1 MFSQLFLDFLHVQ
14 GFLTNQQVRDVTERK
29 KVVKVP
35 IGVLIVDAGF
45 MTPKQVEEVLRI
57 QATHDLRFGEIAIMN
72 GFITEEQFA
81 SVLKTQPKEHVYLSQ
96 VLTEWGLMDFDAVL
110 EQIVAFQEAYSLSD
124 EQMAR
129 LIDND
134 VEEFVVS
141 VGRVGE
147 EYGFFKEFAI
157 QFLKVVTRFVDRN
170 VLVRPSYQARELKYK
185 YLAHQSCAGDR
196 NALYCCFEPD
206 PEGMLTFARLYSKQP
221 VMDIDELAKDSICEF
236 LNCVDGLFVTHL
248 SDEGIAEYEIEP
260 PVFSEDGVVSA
271 EKPFCV
277 LPFWLP
283 CGEFT
288 IFAPMQEAAEL

>member
-1 MFSQLFLDFLHVQ
+1 MFSQLFLDFLHAQ
-14 GFLTNQQVRDVTERK
+14 GFLTKQQVRDVTERK
-29 KVVKVP
+29 KIVKVP

-45 MTPKQVEEVLRI
+45 MTPKQVQEVLRI
-57 QATHDLRFGEIAIMN
+57 QVTHDLRFGEIAIMH
-72 GFITEEQFA
+72 GFITAEQFA
-81 SVLKTQPKEHVYLSQ
+81 EVLKTQPKEHVYLSQ

-110 EQIVAFQEAYSLSD
+110 EQIVAFQAAYSLD
-124 EQMAR
+124 DGQIAR

-141 VGRVGE
+141 IARVGE
-147 EYGFFKEFAI
+147 EYALFKEFAV

-170 VLVRPSYQARELKYK
+170 VLIRPAYQARELKYK
-185 YLAHQSCAGDR
+185 YLAHQSCAGQD
-196 NALYCCFEPD
+196 ALYCCFEPD

-236 LNCVDGLFVTHL
+236 LNCVDGLLVTHL
-248 SDEGIAEYEIEP
+248 SDEGVAEYEIEP
-260 PVFSEDGVVSA
+260 PVFSEDGVVLA

-283 CGEFT
+283 CGEFA
-288 IFAPMQEAAEL
+288 IFAPTQEETKL

>member
-14 GFLTNQQVRDVTERK
+14 GFLTEQQVRDVTERK

-35 IGVLIVDAGF
+35 IGVLIVDAGL
-45 MTPKQVEEVLRI
+45 MTPRQVEAVLRI
-57 QATHDLRFGEIAIMN
+57 QATHDLRFGEIAIKE
-72 GFITEEQFA
+72 GYISAEQFA
-81 SVLKTQPKEHVYLSQ
+81 QVLKTQPKEHVYLSQ

-110 EQIVAFQEAYSLSD
+110 EQIVAFQTAYSLD
-124 EQMAR
+124 DGQMAR

-141 VGRVGE
+141 IARVGE
-147 EYGFFKEFAI
+147 DYPLFKEFAV

-170 VLVRPSYQARELKYK
+170 VLLRPAYQARELKYK
-185 YLAHQSCAGDR
+185 YLAHQSCSGPSAM
-196 NALYCCFEPD
+196 YCCFEPD

-221 VMDIDELAKDSICEF
+221 VMDIDELARDSICEF

-260 PVFSEDGVVSA
+260 PVFIEDGVVSA

-283 CGEFT
+283 CGEFA
-288 IFAPMQEAAEL
+288 IFAAERDTTQL